1 MTGGKSAL
9 WVDEDIADIIT
20 GKAKD
25 FIVAHKTNLS
35 SCIWVH
41 KMYTFPE
48 SPIRVLQGKR
58 FRTAW

>member
-25 FIVAHKTNLS
+25 FIVAHKNEPFFLYMGTQD
-35 SCIWVH
+35 VH
-41 KMYTFPE
+41 VPRV
-48 SPIRVLQGKR
+48 PIRVLQGKR